1 MDFRIL
7 GPLEAFDGDRAITLG
22 GTRQRALLAMLLLN
36 APRVVSTD
44 RLIDELWPGERGAEK
59 ALQVAVS
66 RLRKSLGHELI
77 VTRAPGYELRVGAED
92 LDLGRFEAL
101 AAEGRTALAAG
112 NPALASEKLDAALAQ
127 WRGPALADLAHEAF
141 CQTEIARLEDLRDS
155 AQEDRI
161 AARLELGH
169 EAELVPELRELID
182 RHPLRE
188 RLRGQLMLALYRSGR
203 QAEAL
208 DAYAHARTELVEQL
222 GIEPGR
228 ELRELHE
235 AILRQEPQL
244 DRAVAAPAS
253 ETARGTFVGRGR
265 DLEQLEAA
273 LESAVHGR
281 GRVALVVGEPGVG
294 KSRLSEELIAKAR
307 ADGVTVLT
315 GRCWE
320 AGGAP
325 AYWPWVQVMRSH
337 RPGSEAVLEPSEAT
351 APGAN
356 PESARFRLFE
366 EVVARLIE
374 AAREEPLVLVLDD
387 LHAADEPSL
396 LLLQF
401 VARAIRD
408 SRLLIV
414 CAFRDVDPT
423 FSVPLNAAVAEL
435 AREPHVSHISL
446 TGLSEPAVA
455 EYVELATG
463 APATPGSVKAIHGR
477 TAGNPL
483 FVEEVVSLSEAEGG
497 LDASLSIPPGIRS
510 VIGRRVG
517 RLAPGCRELLGR
529 ASVFGREFRADAL
542 AQLCAVSPAG
552 LLDTLDEAMV
562 QRVVEE
568 VPGAPGR
575 LRFGH
580 VLIRDT
586 LYEELTPARR
596 LQLHRDAGA
605 VLEDVYAADLES
617 HLAELSHHFVTAAP
631 AGTAD
636 KAADYARRA
645 GVRAVG
651 QLAYEEAVRHFA
663 AALTLVTDEAERCEL
678 LLMLGEAQA
687 RAGDAEAA
695 QTFTEAAKL
704 ADRLGLRDQLAE
716 AALGYG
722 GRVLW
727 EVTRGDDRHMRL
739 LERAAEAVG
748 EEDSALRVRLLA
760 RLAGGPLRDSRF
772 PAERRHAAER
782 RGAGNGPPPGGP
794 RQRSPTPSRAT
805 SPPTIHRPFPR
816 DRSRWVRSW
825 CRPPPTAGTSSARW
839 RVTRP
844 RCWRTSS
851 SAQIDA
857 AKAAFAAMAELA
869 GEIRQPAQTWLME
882 VYRALFALLEGELE
896 EAERAMTAARRAGAT
911 AHPWNAAV
919 THGLQLYLLRREQGR
934 LEEVVGPIRRFV
946 AENPG
951 YPIFGCV
958 LAQTL
963 AELGDLDAAGEAV
976 EDVGPLPFDEELLVS
991 ACLLMRSRRG
1001 ALGHRA
1007 LGAALRPACSPTGTG
1022 WPSAIRR
1029 SASAAVARYLGIA
1042 ASRARALKTTPS
1054 ATSRGIGGQR
1064 AIGARPWLERTR
1076 AEWAAHTA
1084 VGLAAWRPSS

>member
-1 MDFRIL
+1 MEFRIL
-7 GPLEAFDGDRAITLG
+7 GPLEAFDGDRAIALG

-36 APRVVSTD
+36 ARRVVSTD
-44 RLIDELWPGERGAEK
+44 RLIDELWLGERGAEK
-59 ALQVAVS
+59 ALQVAIS
-66 RLRKSLGHELI
+66 RLRKALGSELI
-77 VTRAPGYELRVGAED
+77 VTRPPGYELRIDAGD
-92 LDLGRFEAL
+92 LDLGRFEAS
-101 AAEGRTALAAG
+101 AAGGRAALAAG
-112 NPALASEKLDAALAQ
+112 DPAAASKKLDEALAQ
-127 WRGPALADLAHEAF
+127 WRGPALADLAHEPFGQA
-141 CQTEIARLEDLRDS
+141 EITRLEDLRDS

-182 RHPLRE
+182 RCPLRE
-188 RLRGQLMLALYRSGR
+188 RLHGQLMLALYRSGR

-208 DAYAHARTELVEQL
+208 DAYAHARRELVEQL

-244 DRAVAAPAS
+244 ERAAVTTPAS
-253 ETARGTFVGRGR
+253 EAAGGTFVGRGR
-265 DLEQLEAA
+265 DLDQLEAA
-273 LESAVHGR
+273 LESALDAR

-294 KSRLSEELIAKAR
+294 KSRLAEELIAKAR
-307 ADGVTVLT
+307 AGGVTVLT

-325 AYWPWVQVMRSH
+325 AYWPWVQVMRTY

-351 APGAN
+351 APGAS

-366 EVVARLIE
+366 EVVVRLTE
-374 AAREEPLVLVLDD
+374 AAREEPLLLVLDD

-401 VARAIRD
+401 VTRAIRD

-435 AREPHVSHISL
+435 TREPHVSHISL

-455 EYVELATG
+455 EYVELVTG
-463 APATPGSVKAIHGR
+463 APAAPDSVRAIHGR

-517 RLAPGCRELLGR
+517 RLAAGCRELLAP
-529 ASVFGREFRADAL
+529 ASVFGREFRVDAL
-542 AQLCAVSPAG
+542 AQLCAATPAG

-562 QRVVEE
+562 ERVVEE

-586 LYEELTPARR
+586 LYEDLTPARR

-605 VLEDVYAADLES
+605 VLEDVYSADLES
-617 HLAELSHHFVTAAP
+617 HLAELTHHFVIAAP
-631 AGTAD
+631 AGTAH
-636 KAADYARRA
+636 KATDYARRA
-645 GVRAVG
+645 GGRAVG

-663 AALTLVTDEAERCEL
+663 AALTLLTEEGERCEL

-695 QTFTEAAKL
+695 ETFAEAAGL
-704 ADRLGLRDQLAE
+704 ADRLGLPDQLAA

-722 GRVLW
+722 GRVFW
-727 EVTRGDDRHMRL
+727 EVTRGDDRHVRL
-739 LERAAEAVG
+739 LERAIEAVG
-748 EEDSALRVRLLA
+748 EEDGALRVRLLA
-760 RLAGGPLRDSRF
+760 RFAGGPLRDSRF
-772 PAERRHAAER
+772 PGERRRALSEEALAMARRLADPASLCYALSGYLAA
-782 RGAGNGPPPGGP
+782 NH
-794 RQRSPTPSRAT
+794 SPTFAEGQAELAEELLQAAIESDDLERALEGHEAKVLAH
-805 SPPTIHRPFPR
+805 IEFA
-816 DRSRWVRSW
+816 DM
-825 CRPPPTAGTSSARW
+825 
-839 RVTRP
+839 
-844 RCWRTSS
+844 
-851 SAQIDA
+851 DA
-857 AKAAFAAMAELA
+857 AKAEFAAMVELE
-869 GEIRQPAQTWLME
+869 GEIRQPAQTWLTE
-882 VYRALFALLEGELE
+882 VYYALFALLEGEFG
-896 EAERAMTAARRAGAT
+896 EAERAMTAAHGAGAT

-919 THGLQLYLLRREQGR
+919 TYGLQLYALRREQGR
-934 LEEVVGPIRRFV
+934 LDEVVGPLRRFV
-946 AENPG
+946 DENPG

-958 LAQTL
+958 LAQSL
-963 AELGDLDAAGEAV
+963 AELGELDAARDAVEAV
-976 EDVGPLPFDEELLVS
+976 GTLPFDEEVMVS
-991 ACLLMRSRRG
+991 SCLLTE
-1001 ALGHRA
+1001 AA
-1007 LGAALRPACSPTGTG
+1007 AALSDTERLRQLYERILPYGDRVAVSYPEISVG
-1022 WPSAIRR
+1022 
-1029 SASAAVARYLGIA
+1029 AVARYLGIGA
-1042 ASRARALKTTPS
+1042 TALGRLDDAERHFERASEVNER
-1054 ATSRGIGGQR
+1054 
-1064 AIGARPWLERTR
+1064 IGALPWLERTR
-1076 AEWAAHTA
+1076 TEWAAI
-1084 VGLAAWRPSS
+1084 RP